1 MFVMPE
7 LSESQAAAAVV
18 QQLLATHRVYAPLDW
33 LLEANHLGYDDY
45 RDWRR
50 GRTDTL
56 DAAFAPGPGK
66 TRELVA
72 EANGCARKLRATAER
87 VVLYGIEENA
97 GAELRASAD
106 QRLDDLLRTEFRL
119 AADRRQGD
127 IFVDAPANAAF
138 NDLHDS
144 LASRDGVAASKRLQV
159 LARADVHHW
168 AIADAAKLIEA
179 LSLPPPQGD
188 AQGLE
193 RLEMMESRWLLAA
206 SAVLHAGA
214 RDFLT
219 PLWRDI
225 GRALENTP
233 FDAERPRRHAAW
245 AYLQGLD
252 WRNAKRLL
260 LGIPTHR
267 EEPFLLGWRAEA
279 EWRLRNRKAALECW
293 FELCWRAPEHFRE
306 LIANP
311 RFPDRAL
318 LAGWQEAKASGIEPP
333 LTPEWFPAWMVVVE
347 RHHCRSLEPQDG
359 DDGPRRAFDLMR
371 RVVLGGT
378 DRQDIE
384 NRRALQALHPG
395 LLQHYLDS
403 LDP

>member
-1 MFVMPE
+1 MLTTPE
-7 LSESQAAAAVV
+7 SHAVAAVV

-50 GRTDTL
+50 GRKATL
-56 DAAFAPGPGK
+56 DAALAPGLDK
-66 TRELVA
+66 TRDLVA
-72 EANGCARKLRATAER
+72 QANGCARKLRATAEK

-97 GAELRASAD
+97 GAALRASSD
-106 QRLDDLLRTEFRL
+106 QHLDELLRTEFRL

-138 NDLHDS
+138 NDLCDS
-144 LASRDGVAASKRLQV
+144 LASRDAVAASKRLQA
-159 LARADVHHW
+159 LASADVHHW

-179 LSLPPPQGD
+179 LSLPPPRGD
-188 AQGLE
+188 AEGLE
-193 RLEMMESRWLLAA
+193 RLEMMEGRWLLAA

-225 GRALENTP
+225 GQALEGTP
-233 FDAERPRRHAAW
+233 FDPAHPRRHAAW

-260 LGIPTHR
+260 LGITTHR

-293 FELCWRAPEHFRE
+293 FELCWRAPDHFRE
-306 LIANP
+306 VIATP
-311 RFPDRAL
+311 RFPDASL
-318 LAGWQEAKASGIEPP
+318 LAGWNQAQQAGIEPP
-333 LTPEWFPAWMVVVE
+333 LTPEWFPAWMVVAE
-347 RHHCRSLEPQDG
+347 HQHCRSLEPQAG
-359 DDGPRRAFDLMR
+359 DDGPRQAFQLMR
-371 RVVLGGT
+371 RVVSGGT

-403 LDP
+403 LEP